1 MNEKASYDVSFKQI
15 TFPSYYIACAVD
27 FRPHEVFQAERK
39 GTITKKKKKKKNSFS
54 PFEKFSR
61 VDQEGMKNSA
71 INRDLHD
78 KNQLL

>member
-1 MNEKASYDVSFKQI
+1 MNEKASYDISFKQI
-15 TFPSYYIACAVD
+15 TFPSYYIACAED
-27 FRPHEVFQAERK
+27 FSPHEVFPSRK
-39 GTITKKKKKKKNSFS
+39 KRNNNKKKKKKNSFS

-78 KNQLL
+78 KN

>member
-1 MNEKASYDVSFKQI
+1 MKF
-15 TFPSYYIACAVD
+15 
-27 FRPHEVFQAERK
+27 FQAERK
-39 GTITKKKKKKKNSFS
+39 GTITKKKKNSFS

-78 KNQLL
+78 KN

>member
-1 MNEKASYDVSFKQI
+1 MKFSKQKEKEQSQ
-15 TFPSYYIACAVD
+15 
-27 FRPHEVFQAERK
+27 
-39 GTITKKKKKKKNSFS
+39 KKKKKKNSFS

>member
-1 MNEKASYDVSFKQI
+1 MKFTKHKEKEQ
-15 TFPSYYIACAVD
+15 T
-27 FRPHEVFQAERK
+27 Q
-39 GTITKKKKKKKNSFS
+39 KKKKKKNSFS

>member
-1 MNEKASYDVSFKQI
+1 MNEKASYDISFKQI
-15 TFPSYYIACAVD
+15 TFPSYHIACAVD
-27 FRPHEVFQAERK
+27 FSPHEVFPSRK
-39 GTITKKKKKKKNSFS
+39 KRNNHKKKNSFS

-78 KNQLL
+78 KN